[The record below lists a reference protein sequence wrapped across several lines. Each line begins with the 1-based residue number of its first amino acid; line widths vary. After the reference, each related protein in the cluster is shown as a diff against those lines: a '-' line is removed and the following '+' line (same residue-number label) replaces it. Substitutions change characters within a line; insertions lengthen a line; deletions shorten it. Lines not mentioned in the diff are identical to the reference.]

1 MKAKNK
7 IISIAAIAALALALS
22 VAFWGK
28 GAVGGKG
35 ASIVIFYENDV
46 HCAIDGY
53 AQLAAVRDAERNL
66 TPYVT
71 TVSCGDFVQGNTTG
85 SLSQG
90 EYIIDIMN
98 AVGYD
103 VVTIGNHEFDYSVPQ
118 MKHLME
124 RLNAEVVCCNLS
136 GTTEGDI
143 FPPYTIKKYGRTRV
157 AYIGAATPTTFNTS
171 TPTYFQDSLGNVVY
185 SFHKDDTYDRIQAA
199 ADEARRKGADYVI
212 LLSHLGDDTDG
223 WNSRDCISRTHGI
236 DVVLDGHSHNVL
248 MERLPND
255 LGDSILLTSTG
266 TVFRHIG
273 KLTITPDGNIKP
285 ELITPPSL
293 PSGEET
299 LPSEGVSAVI
309 SDVRERLAE
318 RVNAVVGYTPFE
330 LTHCDNRGE
339 RIVRN
344 AETNLGDFLTDA
356 MRTMMHTDIAM
367 ANGGGIRTRIPA
379 GDITM
384 GALYAVW
391 PFNNTIRVI
400 RGTGLQIMDALEVGA
415 RTYPA
420 EDGNFMHVSG
430 LRYRINPA
438 IPSSVQMDENSL
450 FTGVG
455 GARRIVEVEVMD
467 SCGNYQPIDPERE
480 YTVAAQSYIGVAGG
494 SNGALSPLTEIA
506 SSMPGDID
514 ILVNYIHSLGDT
526 IPAHYATADGRIM
539 VK

>member
-1 MKAKNK
+1 MKAKSK
-7 IISIAAIAALALALS
+7 ISYIILGAVLALTACQR
-22 VAFWGK
+22 K
-28 GAVGGKG
+28 QD
-35 ASIVIFYENDV
+35 IVVFYENDV

-53 AQLAAVRDAERNL
+53 AQLAAVRDAERSL

-71 TVSCGDFVQGNTTG
+71 TVSCGDFAQGNTTG

-103 VVTIGNHEFDYSVPQ
+103 VVTIGNYEFDYSVPQ
-118 MKHLME
+118 LKHLME
-124 RLNAEVVCCNLS
+124 RLHAEVVCCNLS
-136 GTTEGDI
+136 GTAEGDL
-143 FPPYTIKKYGRTRV
+143 FPAYTIKKYGRTRV

-185 SFHKDDTYDRIQAA
+185 SFHKDDTYERIQAA
-199 ADEARRKGADYVI
+199 ADEARKKGADYVI

-223 WNSRDCISRTHGI
+223 WNSRYCISQTHGI

-248 MERLPND
+248 LERLPNAK
-255 LGDSILLTSTG
+255 GDSIWLTSTG
-266 TVFRHIG
+266 TAFQHIG
-273 KLTITPDGNIKP
+273 KLTIDPEGNINP
-285 ELITPPSL
+285 ELLTTPI
-293 PSGEET
+293 ENE
-299 LPSEGVSAVI
+299 SEAISKVI
-309 SDVRERLAE
+309 SDVRERLAA
-318 RVNAVVGYTPFE
+318 RVNTVVGYTPFE
-330 LTHCDNRGE
+330 LTDRDNRGE

-344 AETNLGDFLTDA
+344 TETNLGDFLTDA

-367 ANGGGIRTRIPA
+367 ANGGGIRTNIPA
-379 GDITM
+379 GNITM

-400 RGTGLQIMDALEVGA
+400 RGTGRQIMDALEVGA

-450 FTGVG
+450 FAGVSG
-455 GARRIVEVEVMD
+455 SRRIVGVEVMD

-506 SSMPGDID
+506 SSMPGDIEV
-514 ILVNYIHSLGDT
+514 LVNYIHTLGDT
-526 IPAHYATADGRIM
+526 IPAHYATSAGRITT
-539 VK
+539 K